1 MHIYRS
7 FYKGTRLLCGGGGGG
22 RGVRNRVTFSLI
34 FVSIFDRNDFEI
46 ISKLERIDK
55 NSSFFNEEMA
65 NGKREKK
72 KNSTIKLI
80 FRSKLFNQAIYL
92 SFYNV
97 DRAFRVHFIPTRCK
111 EGSGNILKYQL
122 VFNGTG
128 QSFEIFAAF
137 VSRIKGR
144 YRFIQSFLICTRAHH
159 SRETIPFLINET
171 RVKASVQL
179 NGSPLRP
186 TPLNFIPGPKY
197 EGKIDTFCPSC
208 LRSSLR
214 SSFTTSL
221 LRSWIRDAAEIKWL
235 KLEDNSPQLSRLSFS
250 PPCNEKR
257 RERYKIYNN
266 DRINKIYLLFDVY
279 GSPIRSIISFSR
291 IVESVH

>member
-1 MHIYRS
+1 MTVHIYRS

-46 ISKLERIDK
+46 ISKLERRILLFLTK
-55 NSSFFNEEMA
+55 KWRME
-65 NGKREKK
+65 REKK

-214 SSFTTSL
+214 SSFT
-221 LRSWIRDAAEIKWL
+221 
-235 KLEDNSPQLSRLSFS
+235 
-250 PPCNEKR
+250 
-257 RERYKIYNN
+257 
-266 DRINKIYLLFDVY
+266 
-279 GSPIRSIISFSR
+279 
-291 IVESVH
+291 H

>member
-1 MHIYRS
+1 MGELLLSEHQLLVFFVFLPRPRIFLYTASRSLLNITPIACHSVTNVLSFFIEIFECDEFVHIYRS

-214 SSFTTSL
+214 SSFT
-221 LRSWIRDAAEIKWL
+221 
-235 KLEDNSPQLSRLSFS
+235 
-250 PPCNEKR
+250 
-257 RERYKIYNN
+257 
-266 DRINKIYLLFDVY
+266 
-279 GSPIRSIISFSR
+279 
-291 IVESVH
+291 H

>member
-1 MHIYRS
+1 
-7 FYKGTRLLCGGGGGG
+7 
-22 RGVRNRVTFSLI
+22 
-34 FVSIFDRNDFEI
+34 
-46 ISKLERIDK
+46 
-55 NSSFFNEEMA
+55 MA

-214 SSFTTSL
+214 SSFT
-221 LRSWIRDAAEIKWL
+221 
-235 KLEDNSPQLSRLSFS
+235 
-250 PPCNEKR
+250 
-257 RERYKIYNN
+257 
-266 DRINKIYLLFDVY
+266 
-279 GSPIRSIISFSR
+279 
-291 IVESVH
+291 H

>member
-1 MHIYRS
+1 MTVHIYRS
-7 FYKGTRLLCGGGGGG
+7 FYKGTRLLCGGGCGG
-22 RGVRNRVTFSLI
+22 RGVRNRVVFSLI

-92 SFYNV
+92 SVYNV
-97 DRAFRVHFIPTRCK
+97 DRTFQVHFIPTRCK

-186 TPLNFIPGPKY
+186 TPLNFIPGPQIW
-197 EGKIDTFCPSC
+197 GKNWYVLPLVFTIVFTILFHP
-208 LRSSLR
+208 LVSSDLGFEMR
-214 SSFTTSL
+214 QKSSGS
-221 LRSWIRDAAEIKWL
+221 SWKIIRHNFRDYH
-235 KLEDNSPQLSRLSFS
+235 S
-250 PPCNEKR
+250 PPLQRKKEG
-257 RERYKIYNN
+257 EI
-266 DRINKIYLLFDVY
+266 
-279 GSPIRSIISFSR
+279 
-291 IVESVH
+291 